1 MLEDSEGRLRKIE
14 EVVQENRKILKRLQR
29 QARWGRFWGY
39 LKWSGIIIG
48 TLVGYYYAQPYI
60 DATRQAWQQI
70 QETAGTVGGFLGN

>member
-1 MLEDSEGRLRKIE
+1 MPDDTEGRLRKIE
-14 EVVQENRKILKRLQR
+14 AAVEENHKILKRLQR

-39 LKWSGIIIG
+39 LKWSAIIIG

-60 DATRQAWQQI
+60 DAARQAWEKI